1 MQKTK
6 KTEILNKLN
15 IFCAG
20 AGCTLE
26 EISEALPCTPS
37 APSSPSPSEPTKLLT
52 KAQFL
57 QRIPISLPTLDRQI
71 KEGKIKHKK
80 IGKRCLIPSSEADRL
95 CRADCIRDTARHVT
109 VRYAV

>member
-6 KTEILNKLN
+6 KTDILEKLN

-26 EISEALPCTPS
+26 EIGEALPCTPP
-37 APSSPSPSEPTKLLT
+37 APSSAEPTKLLT

-80 IGKRCLIPSSEADRL
+80 IGKRCLIPSTEADRL
-95 CRADCIRDTARHVT
+95 CRADCIRDTRRHVP

>member
-6 KTEILNKLN
+6 KTDILEKLN

-37 APSSPSPSEPTKLLT
+37 APSPSEPTKLLT

-80 IGKRCLIPSSEADRL
+80 IGKRCLIPSTEVDRL
-95 CRADCIRDTARHVT
+95 CRADCIRDTRRHVP